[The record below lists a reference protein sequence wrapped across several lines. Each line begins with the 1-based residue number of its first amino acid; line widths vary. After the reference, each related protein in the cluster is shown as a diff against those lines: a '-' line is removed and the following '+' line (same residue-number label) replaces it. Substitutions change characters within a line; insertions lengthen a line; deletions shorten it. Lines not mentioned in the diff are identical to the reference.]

1 MKIVPSEFS
10 NSAWNCFIFAK
21 EIAYKN
27 YQQNVDSDNLLLALI
42 KEDNITKNIL
52 KKNNVNLKDLEEE
65 IISSLNAKAKMKN
78 KQDNLY
84 IGDTLHKIFLKANDI
99 KNTLNDVVI
108 STEHLVYG
116 FTYDDK
122 YGFQILNQKGI
133 PEFLEIIKKMK
144 SDPAVKNEF
153 NSSNESL
160 EKYGIDLTQS
170 ARDGILDPVIGR
182 DEEIRRTIQ
191 ILSRRT
197 KNNPVLIG
205 ESGVGKTA
213 IVEGLAQR
221 IVNKDV
227 PRSLENKLIRILD
240 LGLLLAGAKYRGE
253 FEERIKNILKKVKE
267 SDGKI
272 ILFIDEIHT
281 VVGAGASGGSLDA
294 SNLLKPMLARG
305 ELRCIGATTIN
316 EHKQN
321 IEKDPALERRF
332 QKIKVDAPSI
342 NDTVSILRGLR
353 ERYEVHHSVRIS
365 DNALVAAATL
375 SERYINDRFLPDKA
389 IDLID
394 EAASR
399 LNMVITSKP
408 EEIDEIDRKVLQF
421 EMEKLSLKRETD
433 DFSIERLKKINNEL
447 ISLKDKQAELGA
459 QWKKEK
465 DEIDEISTIKE
476 EIESVQLQI
485 DQAKRSFDLNKA
497 AELEFGTLNSLQKK
511 LKEKSESLVNSQ
523 KNGDTS
529 LLRQE
534 VTFDDIAE
542 VVSKWTSIPVQ
553 NLNQSE
559 KDKLLSLES
568 ILKEKIIGQDS
579 AIRAV
584 ADSIKRSRTGLN
596 DPSKPLASFLF
607 LGPTGVGKTELS
619 KVTAKIIFDSNSSI
633 TRLDM
638 SEYMEKH
645 SVSKIIGA
653 PPGYLGF
660 ESGGQLTEAVRKNP
674 YSLILLDEIEKA
686 HKDILDILLQV
697 LDDGIITDGQGR
709 TINFKNSIIVL
720 TSNLGSQS
728 INDLSVRKEDTNEIK
743 KVVDNEIKK
752 FFKPEFLN
760 RLDEIV
766 IFNNLELNDIKEIA
780 KIQLQHLEKRL
791 NKKNLKFKI
800 TDEAINQ
807 LVENSFD
814 HAYGARPLKRII
826 QKQIETKISNN
837 ILNNHYLNKDEIN
850 IYLINGEINVD

>member
-1 MKIVPSEFS
+1 MKIVPGEFS
-10 NSAWNCFIFAK
+10 DSAWNYFIFAK

-42 KEDNITKNIL
+42 KDDNITKKIL
-52 KKNNVNLKDLEEE
+52 KKNNVNLKDLERE
-65 IISSLNAKAKMKN
+65 IISSLNGKAKMKN

-133 PEFLEIIKKMK
+133 PEFIEIIKKMK

-170 ARDGILDPVIGR
+170 ARDGVLDPVIGR

-205 ESGVGKTA
+205 EPGVGKTA

-221 IVNKDV
+221 IINGDV
-227 PRSLENKLIRILD
+227 PSALQDRKLISLD
-240 LGLLLAGAKYRGE
+240 MGSLLAGAKYRGE

-332 QKIKVDAPSI
+332 QKIKIDAPSI
-342 NDTVSILRGLR
+342 DDTVSILRGLR

-523 KNGDTS
+523 KNVDTS

-568 ILKEKIIGQDS
+568 ILKEKIIGQES

-728 INDLSVRKEDTNEIK
+728 INDLSIRKEDTNEIK

>member
-10 NSAWNCFIFAK
+10 NSAWSYFILAK

-27 YQQNVDSDNLLLALI
+27 HQQNVDSDNLFLALI
-42 KEDNITKNIL
+42 KQDNLTKKIL
-52 KKNNVNLKDLEEE
+52 KKNHVNIKE
-65 IISSLNAKAKMKN
+65 IEKEIMSSLNLKPKMKN

-108 STEHLVYG
+108 SAEHLVYG

-133 PEFLEIIKKMK
+133 PEFLETIKKMK
-144 SDPAVKNEF
+144 SDPAVRNEF
-153 NSSNESL
+153 DTSNESL

-205 ESGVGKTA
+205 EPGVGKTA

-221 IVNKDV
+221 IINGDV
-227 PRSLENKLIRILD
+227 PSALQDRQLISLDMGSLV
-240 LGLLLAGAKYRGE
+240 AGAKYRGE
-253 FEERIKNILKKVKE
+253 FEERIKNVLKKVKE

-332 QKIKVDAPSI
+332 QKIKIDAPSI
-342 NDTVSILRGLR
+342 DDTVSILRGLR

-433 DFSIERLKKINNEL
+433 DFSVERLKKINNEL
-447 ISLKDKQAELGA
+447 ISLKDKQSELGA
-459 QWKKEK
+459 KWKKEK

-511 LKEKSESLVNSQ
+511 LKEKSDCLVNSH
-523 KNGDTS
+523 KNGETS

-686 HKDILDILLQV
+686 HKDILDVLLQV

-709 TINFKNSIIVL
+709 TINFKNAIIVL

-728 INDLSVRKEDTNEIK
+728 ISDLSVRKEDTNEIK
-743 KVVDNEIKK
+743 KIVDSELKK

-766 IFNNLELNDIKEIA
+766 IFNSLELNDIKEIA
-780 KIQLQHLEKRL
+780 KIQLQNLENRL
-791 NKKNLKFKI
+791 NKKNLKLKI
-800 TDEAINQ
+800 TNEAINQ
-807 LVENSFD
+807 LVQNSFD
-814 HAYGARPLKRII
+814 NAYGARPLKRII

-837 ILNNHYLNKDEIN
+837 ILNNNYLNKDEVN
-850 IYLINGEINVD
+850 IYLVNGEIIVD

>member
-10 NSAWNCFIFAK
+10 NSAWDIFVLAK
-21 EIAYKN
+21 EIAYN
-27 YQQNVDSDNLLLALI
+27 NFQQNVDSENLLLALI
-42 KEDNITKNIL
+42 KQDVLTKKIL
-52 KKNNVNLKDLEEE
+52 KNNDVNIGRIE
-65 IISSLNAKAKMKN
+65 IKLTSLLNAKAKMKK
-78 KQDNLY
+78 KQKPLFV
-84 IGDTLHKIFLKANDI
+84 GETTQKIFLRADDI
-99 KNTLNDVVI
+99 RASLNDVVI
-108 STEHLVYG
+108 STEHILG
-116 FTYDDK
+116 GLSYDK
-122 YGFQILNQKGI
+122 KCSGLILNKKEI
-133 PEFLEIIKKMK
+133 PAFLELIIKMK
-144 SDPAVKNEF
+144 SESTTNNNFE
-153 NSSNESL
+153 SSNESL
-160 EKYGIDLTQS
+160 DKFGVDLTKS
-170 ARDGILDPVIGR
+170 ARDGLLDPVIGR

-205 ESGVGKTA
+205 EPGVGKTA

-221 IVNKDV
+221 IVNGDV
-227 PRSLENKLIRILD
+227 PSSLNNRQLISLD
-240 LGLLLAGAKYRGE
+240 MGSLIAGAKYRGE
-253 FEERIKNILKKVKE
+253 FEERIKNVLKKVKSSE
-267 SDGKI
+267 GKI

-332 QKIKVDAPSI
+332 QKIKINAPSVD
-342 NDTVSILRGLR
+342 DTISILRGLR
-353 ERYEVHHSVRIS
+353 EKYEVHHSVRIS
-365 DNALVAAATL
+365 DNALVAAASL

-408 EEIDEIDRKVLQF
+408 EEIDEIDRKVLQL
-421 EMEKLSLKRETD
+421 EMENFSLKRESD
-433 DFSIERLKKINNEL
+433 NFSIERLKRINNEL
-447 ISLKDKQAELGA
+447 QGLKIRQSDLNK

-465 DEIDEISTIKE
+465 EEIDEISNLKE
-476 EIESVQLQI
+476 EIESTQLKI
-485 DQAKRSFDLNKA
+485 EQAKRSFDLNKA
-497 AELEFGTLNSLQKK
+497 AELEYGTLISLQKK
-511 LKEKSESLVNSQ
+511 LKNKSDVLVDSF
-523 KNGDTS
+523 KNGEKN

-542 VVSKWTSIPVQ
+542 VVSKWTSIPVN

-559 KDKLLSLES
+559 KEKLLKLELT
-568 ILKEKIIGQDS
+568 LKEKIIGQNS
-579 AIRAV
+579 AICAV

-596 DPSKPLASFLF
+596 DPNRPIASFLF

-619 KVTAKIIFDSNSSI
+619 KVTAKTIFDSNSSI

-686 HKDILDILLQV
+686 HKDVLDILLQV

-709 TINFKNSIIVL
+709 TISFKNSIIVL

-728 INDLSVRKEDTNEIK
+728 INALSIRNEDKNEIK
-743 KVVDNEIKK
+743 NIVDAELKK

-760 RLDEIV
+760 RLDEIIV
-766 IFNNLELNDIKEIA
+766 FQNLDLNELKEIA
-780 KIQLQHLEKRL
+780 KIQLKNLEKRL
-791 NKKNLKFKI
+791 FKKDLILQI
-800 TDEAINQ
+800 TDDAIDH
-807 LVENSFD
+807 LVKNSFD
-814 HAYGARPLKRII
+814 NSYGARPLKRII
-826 QKQIETKISNN
+826 KKEIETKIANN
-837 ILNNHYLNKDEIN
+837 ILNNNYLNKKDVYIS
-850 IYLINGEINVD
+850 IKDGYIFVD

>member
-10 NSAWNCFIFAK
+10 NSAWDCFIFAK
-21 EIAYKN
+21 EIAYTN
-27 YQQNVDSDNLLLALI
+27 YQQDVDSDNLLLALI
-42 KEDNITKNIL
+42 KKDSLTNKIL
-52 KKNNVNLKDLEEE
+52 KENNINIKE
-65 IISSLNAKAKMKN
+65 IEKEIMSSLNSKAKMKN

-205 ESGVGKTA
+205 EPGVGKTA

-221 IVNKDV
+221 IINGDV
-227 PRSLENKLIRILD
+227 PSALQDRKLISLD
-240 LGLLLAGAKYRGE
+240 MGSLLAGAKYRGE

-342 NDTVSILRGLR
+342 DDTVSILRGLR

-780 KIQLQHLEKRL
+780 KIQLQNLEKRL